1 MNVKQWLGRA
11 RYIDLE
17 ISALEQDRKI
27 AVDRLTRITQ
37 SYDSDGAQ
45 TSPDPHKFD
54 RIAEYDEQIQQKI
67 LELLETKSEIK
78 AAIAKVEDGKLRCV
92 LLKHYIDGEKW
103 EKIALDM
110 NYSYMHVTRLHGYA
124 LNAVQKHVRL

>member
-54 RIAEYDEQIQQKI
+54 RLAEYDEQIQQKSRRLFFYGVFLVDIPEQKDRGNNRCAYVKNIIEVQNRQKEKHNRISI
-67 LELLETKSEIK
+67 LW
-78 AAIAKVEDGKLRCV
+78 
-92 LLKHYIDGEKW
+92 LKPI
-103 EKIALDM
+103 L
-110 NYSYMHVTRLHGYA
+110 
-124 LNAVQKHVRL
+124 